1 MSPADPSDSIIDGEA
16 LSFPAGWLVAP
27 TRDRVLLFT
36 RDSKSPMTFPDV
48 ITQLWYSTNE
58 GIPKNLKNTRKM
70 DLESALETWNE
81 LLSNGWDLVEHQ
93 INDDAA

>member
-48 ITQLWYSTNE
+48 ITQLWYCNIE
-58 GIPKNLKNTRKM
+58 GIPIQLKNTRRI
-70 DLESALETWNE
+70 DLESAIETWTE
-81 LLSNGWDLVEHQ
+81 LITNGWELGKHP
-93 INDDAA
+93 INLNAA